1 MYDPNDGDDGRI
13 DDDHREASPST
24 GWRETTIICGGELPD
39 DRPEDLL

>member
-1 MYDPNDGDDGRI
+1 MYDPNDDGERI

-39 DRPEDLL
+39 AAQEADL